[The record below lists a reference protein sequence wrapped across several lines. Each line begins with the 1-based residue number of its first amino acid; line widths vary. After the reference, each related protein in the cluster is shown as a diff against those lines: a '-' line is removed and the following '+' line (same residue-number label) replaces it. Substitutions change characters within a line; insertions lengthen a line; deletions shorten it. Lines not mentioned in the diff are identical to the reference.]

1 METPMPNNAI
11 YRLKDVGQTVT
22 AQGFVAKV
30 RDLGHLVFVDLRDR
44 SGLLQL
50 SFDADHPLKEE
61 ASQLKNESV
70 IEVTG
75 VLKERSN
82 KNKEIPTGDI
92 ELLVKTLTVLSMAK
106 TPPLMIQDDTDALEE
121 TRLKYRYLD
130 LRRPVLQNLIRL
142 RHDIMQATREYLN
155 QADFLEIETPILN
168 KSTPEG
174 ARDYVVPSRI
184 YPDHFYALPQS
195 PQMYKQLLMISG
207 FEKYYQVAKCFRD
220 EDLRRDRQPE
230 FTQIDIEMA
239 FAKEKD
245 VMALAEGLVK
255 HVFKKANQAFSD
267 RPFDVL
273 TYHQAMEVYG
283 SDKPDRRFGLP
294 LIECTELFK
303 NNALPLF
310 KGKKVKAIL
319 VKEGAEKITRKLS
332 DTWAEMINV
341 YPGTTLLVLKK
352 EETLTGSIVKNLAGD
367 EIKGLMALG
376 LETGDALM
384 VVMAPDVYGPAGRLR
399 LLMGEHFKLIDA
411 ATHDAFFVVDWPLY
425 DYDHDAKR
433 YVSMHH
439 PFTAPK
445 TLESLKDPSQALASA
460 YDLVIDGH
468 EVGGGSIRIHQKE
481 VQETV
486 FRHLGMDEKMIE
498 EQFGFFVKA
507 FDYGTPPH
515 GGIAFGL
522 DRLVMIL
529 GKTDNIRDVIAF
541 PKTSSGQCLMS
552 EAPGQISDHQ
562 KKELS
567 LK

>member
-1 METPMPNNAI
+1 MPNNAI

-174 ARDYVVPSRI
+174 ARDYVVPSRV

-239 FAKEKD
+239 FAQEKD

-255 HVFKKANQAFSD
+255 HVFKKVNQAFSD
-267 RPFDVL
+267 QPFDVL

-303 NNALPLF
+303 NNPLPLF
-310 KGKKVKAIL
+310 QGKKVKAIL

-332 DTWAEMINV
+332 DAWAEMIKV

-352 EETLTGSIVKNLAGD
+352 EETLTGSVVKNLADD
-367 EIKGLMALG
+367 EIKGLIALG

-411 ATHDAFFVVDWPLY
+411 TTHDAFFVVDWPLY

-445 TLESLKDPSQALASA
+445 TVESLKDPGQALASA

-498 EQFGFFVKA
+498 AQFGFFVKA

>member
-1 METPMPNNAI
+1 MPNNAI